1 MTTRYP
7 DPAMKPDKKEK
18 HMRIRS
24 APAALAAL
32 ASLTLVVSAC
42 GSSSDS
48 STTSSSPDTG
58 PGSASSTTGTLGA
71 NDASAPP
78 AVDPNAPAV
87 KLTFESLA
95 FQPPTVA
102 AVKKIV
108 ADWNAANPKIQVA
121 LQQGSA
127 DTAGD
132 QYTTQLQGGTAPD
145 IMDFQSSLI
154 TDYIKQGFLADISQY
169 IDPAVKASIAQPI
182 WDTVS
187 QDGKIYA
194 EPTLLQSYVV
204 FANTDQFK
212 AAGVTVP
219 TGDTLPWDEFS
230 ALAKKLTTNGHSG
243 LGWGLKSPAAT
254 VLNLSLGFDGKYF
267 YDDPANPTFTV
278 DANELQVPQRIKRL
292 ITGKNLDATSVTQ
305 GGSDTLPAFFA
316 GKYSMVVGGDY
327 IAQTIKN
334 TGPANFH
341 WTVLPPLAG
350 SSSAHQAADPQTLS
364 VTRQSPHP
372 AEAAAFINYYL
383 QAKNLAAV
391 GQGDWLIPS
400 SQAARDEILSQTKG
414 ADGWTNILA
423 TGKDLVPASFQS
435 ANGYPKWK
443 TQTMIPSLQKYFAQ
457 TLDDAGLVDAL
468 KTGWQ
473 SASGG

>member
-1 MTTRYP
+1 MTTPYT
-7 DPAMKPDKKEK
+7 DPAMRPETKEN
-18 HMRIRS
+18 HMRTRS
-24 APAALAAL
+24 APAALTAL
-32 ASLTLVVSAC
+32 LSVTLLVSAC
-42 GSSSDS
+42 GSSNNS
-48 STTSSSPDTG
+48 STSSSSSS
-58 PGSASSTTGTLGA
+58 SAGSSTGSPGVMT
-71 NDASAPP
+71 SAD
-78 AVDPNAPAV
+78 VDPNAPAI

-108 ADWNAANPKIQVA
+108 AEWNSAHPKIEVA

-127 DTAGD
+127 DSAGD

-169 IDPAVKASIAQPI
+169 IDPAVKSSVPQPI
-182 WDTVS
+182 WDTVT

-219 TGDTLPWDEFS
+219 TGDTLSWEDFQ
-230 ALAKKLTTNGHSG
+230 ALAKKLTTGGHAG

-254 VLNLSLGFDGKYF
+254 VLNLSLGFDGNYF
-267 YDDPANPTFTV
+267 YGDSASPTFKV
-278 DANELQVPQRIKRL
+278 DANELQVPQRIKQL

-350 SSSAHQAADPQTLS
+350 SNSAHQAADPQTLS
-364 VTRQSPHP
+364 VTRQSTHP
-372 AEAAAFINYYL
+372 AEAAAFINFYM

-400 SQAARDEILSQTKG
+400 SQAARDEIITQTKG

-423 TGKDLVPASFQS
+423 TAKDLVPASFQT

-443 TQTMIPSLQKYFAQ
+443 TQTMIPSLQKYFAG
-457 TLDDAGLVDAL
+457 TLDDTGLVDAL

>member
-1 MTTRYP
+1 
-7 DPAMKPDKKEK
+7 
-18 HMRIRS
+18 MRIRS
-24 APAALAAL
+24 ATAALAAVCG
-32 ASLTLVVSAC
+32 LTLVSAC
-42 GSSSDS
+42 TSSSTSANSTSAGSSASS
-48 STTSSSPDTG
+48 STTT
-58 PGSASSTTGTLGA
+58 A
-71 NDASAPP
+71 ASAGNPSNSSVGSS
-78 AVDPNAPAV
+78 AESSAGSTSGSSNATSKVDPNAPAV

-108 ADWNAANPKIQVA
+108 ADWNAANPKIQIT

-154 TDYIKQGFLADISQY
+154 TDYIKQGFLADITQY
-169 IDPAVKASIAQPI
+169 VDPAVKAAVPKAI
-182 WDTVS
+182 WDTVT

-219 TGDTLPWDEFS
+219 TGTTLKWDDFQT
-230 ALAKKLTTNGHSG
+230 LAQKLTTSAHAG

-254 VLNLSLGFDGKYF
+254 VLNLDLGFGGKF
-267 YDDPANPTFTV
+267 FSGDPANPDFAV
-278 DANELQVPQRIKRL
+278 GANELQVPQRIKKL
-292 ITGKNLDATSVTQ
+292 ITDKNLDATSVTQ
-305 GGSDTLPAFFA
+305 GGSDTLPGFFA

-334 TGPANFH
+334 TGPTSLH

-350 SSSAHQAADPQTLS
+350 TTSANQAADPQTLS
-364 VTRQSPHP
+364 VTRQSAHP
-372 AEAAAFINYYL
+372 AEATAFINYFM

-400 SQAARDEILSQTKG
+400 SKAARDEILAQTKG
-414 ADGWTNILA
+414 ADGWSNILA
-423 TGKDLVPASFQS
+423 TATNLVPASFQT
-435 ANGYPKWK
+435 ATGYPKWK
-443 TQTMIPSLQKYFAQ
+443 TETMIPSLQKYFAGS
-457 TLDDAGLVDAL
+457 LDDNGLVDAL
-468 KTGWQ
+468 KQGWQ